1 MRWCEA
7 NKFDIAGQT
16 EYQLCGGEMLENE
29 NMEKKWRP
37 IGKVLRRVVGVLVEK
52 AKTTLDSYPMTL
64 NAITTAS
71 NQKSNRS
78 PQMQL
83 DHDDVDEALDELRE
97 MGAAVELQGDGRKS
111 KYKHRLYEWMGV
123 EKVEMAVMAELLLRG
138 QQTLGDLRARAS
150 RMEKI
155 EGLSEL
161 KPVVQGLIEKGL
173 IIELTP
179 AGRGQIVTHALY
191 MPEELAKLERN
202 LKNDMPS
209 ISTHA
214 ASTSPAT
221 SPNSTSNATANHER
235 RLDELTQK
243 VESLTQQV
251 AELKSLLQM
260 QQAE

>member
-1 MRWCEA
+1 ME
-7 NKFDIAGQT
+7 F
-16 EYQLCGGEMLENE
+16 ENP
-29 NMEKKWRP
+29 EKKWRP
-37 IGKVLRRVVGVLVEK
+37 VSKVLRRVAGVLVEK
-52 AKTTLDSYPMTL
+52 AKTTPDIYPMTI

-97 MGAAVELQGDGRKS
+97 MGAVVEVHGDGRKP
-111 KYKHRLYEWMGV
+111 KYKHCLYEWLGV

-161 KPVVQGLIEKGL
+161 KPIVRALVEKGL

-179 AGRGQIVTHALY
+179 EGRGQLVTHSLY
-191 MPEELAKLERN
+191 QPEELAKIEREMKSVISSAPPSVQTTEPTVSQPQSDSN
-202 LKNDMPS
+202 L
-209 ISTHA
+209 
-214 ASTSPAT
+214 
-221 SPNSTSNATANHER
+221 ER
-235 RLDELTQK
+235 RLDDLTHQVKELQRQ
-243 VESLTQQV
+243 VEEIMQI
-251 AELKSLLQM
+251 LQD
-260 QQAE
+260 